1 MSVPKRRRSKSKQ
14 ARHRSQWKLKE
25 PVFNI
30 CSNCK
35 TAVLPHR
42 VCMACGYYGGKKVL
56 EIETKEEKAL
66 RKKKERIKRS

>member
-14 ARHRSQWKLKE
+14 GRHRSQWKLTAPK
-25 PVFNI
+25 FNI

-35 TAVLPHR
+35 EAVLPHT
-42 VCMACGYYGGKKVL
+42 VCMHCGYYGGEKVL

-66 RKKKERIKRS
+66 RKKKEKIKQ